1 MINNR
6 IKNAIYT
13 VVLLVAIFVVY
24 QCRNQEKT
32 DNETNLVA
40 VTGKTMG
47 TYYNIKYLDSLER
60 NFKPIIDSTLEI
72 FNESLST
79 YIQDSEISVFNRQ
92 DSLAFDLPY
101 FYPVLKRSEII
112 YRKTNGAFDPTVMPL
127 VRLWGFGPDEMANV
141 DSTDIENALDQV
153 GFNMIQFTENYVV
166 KEKEGVEL
174 DFSAIAKGYGVDVIS
189 ELLINEGVDNFLVE
203 IGGEVRCK
211 GVNHEGQPW
220 AVGIDR
226 PMENAEQGKNMS
238 AIVNL
243 KNQALATSGNYRN
256 FYVKDGIKY
265 AHTIS
270 PITGYPVFHQLLSAS
285 VIAEECMTADA
296 YATAFMV
303 SGLEKS
309 KEIAEKE
316 NLQVILI
323 YNDQEG
329 KYKTYVSPSLE
340 ENIKLIE

>member
-13 VVLLVAIFVVY
+13 VVLLVAIFAVY

-32 DNETNLVA
+32 DTKTNLVA

-60 NFKPIIDSTLEI
+60 NFKPIIDSTLEV

-92 DSLAFDLPY
+92 DSLNFDLPY

-112 YRKTNGAFDPTVMPL
+112 HRKTNGAFDPTVMPL
-127 VRLWGFGPDEMANV
+127 VSLWGFGPDEMANV
-141 DSTDIENALDQV
+141 DSADIEKALDRV
-153 GFNMIQFTENYVV
+153 GFDMIRYTENYVV

-189 ELLINEGVDNFLVE
+189 ELLINEGINNFLVE

-211 GVNHEGQPW
+211 GINHEGEPW

-226 PMENAEQGKNMS
+226 PMENVEQGKNMS
-238 AIVNL
+238 AIVKL
-243 KNQALATSGNYRN
+243 KDKALATSGNYRN

-285 VIAEECMTADA
+285 VIADECMTADA

-309 KEIAEKE
+309 KEIAERE

-340 ENIKLIE
+340 KNIKLID